1 VIVREIRDL
10 LAVHPLFAGLED
22 EYLDLVAGCGR
33 NVRIRAGEW
42 LFREGD
48 PADTFFVVREGR
60 ATIEIHLARGGSF
73 LLDSIGAGEVLDWSW
88 LFPPFRWQFDSRAS
102 DDVRAVAIDGACL
115 RTKCG
120 DDHDLGYALMQ
131 RFAQLLVER
140 LQSTRLRLL
149 DVYGDGR
156 AD

>member
-1 VIVREIRDL
+1 MILREIRDL
-10 LAVHPLFAGLED
+10 LAAHPLFTGLEN

-33 NVRIRAGEW
+33 NVHVREGAW

-60 ATIEIHLARGGSF
+60 ATIEIHSARGGSF
-73 LLDSIGAGEVLDWSW
+73 LLDSIGEGEVLDWSW
-88 LFPPFRWQFDSRAS
+88 LFPPFRWQFDSRAT

-115 RTKCG
+115 RTKCA
-120 DDHDLGYALMQ
+120 DDHDLGYELMQ
-131 RFAQLLVER
+131 RFAQLVVER